1 MIALI
6 RSYGRIKYMSRFY
19 LGVLYG
25 VSAYVVWGFLP
36 LYWKLVEEAGA
47 YEILAHRGIW
57 SLLICVSLLAL
68 RKQLKSAYEM
78 VRSSRTFSLLF
89 LASGLLTINWGVYIW
104 SVTVNRVVEA
114 ALGYYITPLINVTFG
129 VLLLREKLRPAQ
141 WIAVALAAAGVVILT
156 LGYGSL
162 PWIALVL
169 AISWGSYSL
178 IKKSLNLGALETL
191 SLETLFA
198 FLPNLVFLLIIQGNG
213 SAEFGSTWTI
223 SILLFGAGAATVI
236 PLLLFNGSTTRLPLS
251 TVGLLQYI
259 TPTIM
264 FFIGIYINNEDIS
277 MTKVI
282 GFAFIWLALAV
293 LSRDLYRSS
302 RPLDDGI
309 AKAL

>member
-1 MIALI
+1 MTKVNKGLL
-6 RSYGRIKYMSRFY
+6 F
-19 LGVLYG
+19 G
-25 VSAYVVWGFLP
+25 VSAYIIWGLLP

-57 SLLICVSLLAL
+57 SLLICLSLLAL
-68 RKQLKSAYEM
+68 RKQLESAYEM

-264 FFIGIYINNEDIS
+264 FVIGIYVNNEDIS
-277 MTKVI
+277 TTKVI

>member
-1 MIALI
+1 MTKFNKGLLFGI
-6 RSYGRIKYMSRFY
+6 
-19 LGVLYG
+19 
-25 VSAYVVWGFLP
+25 SAYLIWGLLP

-57 SLLICVSLLAL
+57 SLLICISMLAL
-68 RKQLKSAYEM
+68 RKQLKSAYLM
-78 VRSSRTFSLLF
+78 VRSSRTLSLLF

-141 WIAVALAAAGVVILT
+141 WIAVALAAIGVVILT

-198 FLPNLVFLLIIQGNG
+198 FLPNLVFLFIIQGNG

-223 SILLFGAGAATVI
+223 SLLLFGAGAATVI

-264 FFIGIYINNEDIS
+264 FFIGIFINDEDIS
-277 MTKVI
+277 MTKVL

>member
-1 MIALI
+1 MTKFNKGLLFGI
-6 RSYGRIKYMSRFY
+6 
-19 LGVLYG
+19 
-25 VSAYVVWGFLP
+25 SAYIIWGLLP

-57 SLLICVSLLAL
+57 SLLICISLLAL
-68 RKQLKSAYEM
+68 RKQLRSAYVM
-78 VRSSRTFSLLF
+78 VRSSRTLSLLF

-198 FLPNLVFLLIIQGNG
+198 FLPNLVFLFIIQGNG

-223 SILLFGAGAATVI
+223 SLLLFGAGAATVI

-264 FFIGIYINNEDIS
+264 FFIGIFINNEDIS

-282 GFAFIWLALAV
+282 GFAFIWLARAV

>member
-1 MIALI
+1 MTKVNKGLL
-6 RSYGRIKYMSRFY
+6 F
-19 LGVLYG
+19 G
-25 VSAYVVWGFLP
+25 VSAYIIWGLLP

-198 FLPNLVFLLIIQGNG
+198 FLPNLLFLFIIQGNG
-213 SAEFGSTWTI
+213 SAEFGSTWSI
-223 SILLFGAGAATVI
+223 SLLLFGAGAATVI

-277 MTKVI
+277 TTKVI

>member
-1 MIALI
+1 MTKFNKGLLFGI
-6 RSYGRIKYMSRFY
+6 
-19 LGVLYG
+19 
-25 VSAYVVWGFLP
+25 SAYLIWGLLP
-36 LYWKLVEEAGA
+36 LYWKLVEDAGA

-57 SLLICVSLLAL
+57 SLLLCVVLLAL
-68 RKQLKSAYEM
+68 RKQIKSAYLM
-78 VRSSRTFSLLF
+78 VRSSRTLSLLF

-129 VLLLREKLRPAQ
+129 VLLLREKLRPLQ
-141 WIAVALAAAGVVILT
+141 WTAVGFAAVGVAILT
-156 LGYGSL
+156 VGYGAL

-169 AISWGSYSL
+169 SISWGSYSL

-191 SLETLFA
+191 SVETFFA
-198 FLPNLVFLLIIQGNG
+198 FFPNLIYLSIIERNG
-213 SAEFGSTWTI
+213 SAAFGDGLMM
-223 SILLFGAGAATVI
+223 SILLFGAGAATVV

-264 FFIGIYINNEDIS
+264 FFIGIFINNEDIS
-277 MTKVI
+277 TLKI
-282 GFAFIWLALAV
+282 AGFAFIWIALAF

-302 RPLDDGI
+302 RTVNNSN
-309 AKAL
+309 A

>member
-1 MIALI
+1 MTKFNKGLL
-6 RSYGRIKYMSRFY
+6 F
-19 LGVLYG
+19 G
-25 VSAYVVWGFLP
+25 VSAYIIWGLLP

-141 WIAVALAAAGVVILT
+141 WIAVALAVAGVVILT

-198 FLPNLVFLLIIQGNG
+198 FLPNLVFILIIQGNG

-264 FFIGIYINNEDIS
+264 FVIGIYVNNEDIS
-277 MTKVI
+277 TTKVL

>member
-1 MIALI
+1 MT
-6 RSYGRIKYMSRFY
+6 RFNKG
-19 LGVLYG
+19 LLFGI
-25 VSAYVVWGFLP
+25 SAYIIWGLLP

-57 SLLICVSLLAL
+57 SLLICISLLAL
-68 RKQLKSAYEM
+68 RKQLKSAYVM
-78 VRSSRTFSLLF
+78 VRSSRTLSLLF

-191 SLETLFA
+191 CFLEQA
-198 FLPNLVFLLIIQGNG
+198 QQ
-213 SAEFGSTWTI
+213 
-223 SILLFGAGAATVI
+223 LLF
-236 PLLLFNGSTTRLPLS
+236 PYCCLMDQLP
-251 TVGLLQYI
+251 
-259 TPTIM
+259 
-264 FFIGIYINNEDIS
+264 DCH
-277 MTKVI
+277 
-282 GFAFIWLALAV
+282 
-293 LSRDLYRSS
+293 
-302 RPLDDGI
+302 
-309 AKAL
+309 

>member
-1 MIALI
+1 MT
-6 RSYGRIKYMSRFY
+6 RFNKG
-19 LGVLYG
+19 LLFGI
-25 VSAYVVWGFLP
+25 SAYIIWGLLP

-57 SLLICVSLLAL
+57 SLLICISLLAL
-68 RKQLKSAYEM
+68 RKQLKSAYVM
-78 VRSSRTFSLLF
+78 VRSSRTLSLLF

-198 FLPNLVFLLIIQGNG
+198 FLPNLVFLFIIQGNG
-213 SAEFGSTWTI
+213 SAEFGSTWSI
-223 SILLFGAGAATVI
+223 SLLLFGAGAATVI

-264 FFIGIYINNEDIS
+264 FFIGIFINNEDIS

>member
-1 MIALI
+1 MTKFNKGLL
-6 RSYGRIKYMSRFY
+6 F
-19 LGVLYG
+19 G
-25 VSAYVVWGFLP
+25 VSAYIIWGLLP

-57 SLLICVSLLAL
+57 SLLICISLLAL
-68 RKQLKSAYEM
+68 RKQLKSAYVM
-78 VRSSRTFSLLF
+78 VRSSRTLSLLF

-198 FLPNLVFLLIIQGNG
+198 FLPNLVFLFIIQGNG

-223 SILLFGAGAATVI
+223 SLLLFGAGAATVI

-264 FFIGIYINNEDIS
+264 FFIGIFINNEDIS

>member
-1 MIALI
+1 MTKFNKGLLFGI
-6 RSYGRIKYMSRFY
+6 
-19 LGVLYG
+19 
-25 VSAYVVWGFLP
+25 SAYIIWGLLP

-57 SLLICVSLLAL
+57 SLLICISLLAL
-68 RKQLKSAYEM
+68 RKQLRSAYVM
-78 VRSSRTFSLLF
+78 VRSSRTLSLLF

-198 FLPNLVFLLIIQGNG
+198 FLPNLVFLFIIQGNG
-213 SAEFGSTWTI
+213 SSEFGSTWTI
-223 SILLFGAGAATVI
+223 SLLLFGAGAATVI

-251 TVGLLQYI
+251 TIGLLQYI

-264 FFIGIYINNEDIS
+264 FFIGIFINNEDIS

>member
-1 MIALI
+1 MTKVNKGLL
-6 RSYGRIKYMSRFY
+6 F
-19 LGVLYG
+19 G
-25 VSAYVVWGFLP
+25 VSAYIIWGLLP

-198 FLPNLVFLLIIQGNG
+198 FLPNLVFLFIIQGNG
-213 SAEFGSTWTI
+213 SAEFGSTWSI

-277 MTKVI
+277 TTKVI

>member
-1 MIALI
+1 MTKFNKGLL
-6 RSYGRIKYMSRFY
+6 F
-19 LGVLYG
+19 G
-25 VSAYVVWGFLP
+25 VSAYIIWGLLP

-57 SLLICVSLLAL
+57 SLLICLSLLAL

-198 FLPNLVFLLIIQGNG
+198 FLPNLVFLFIIQGNG
-213 SAEFGSTWTI
+213 SAEFGSTWSI
-223 SILLFGAGAATVI
+223 SLLLFGAGAATVI

-277 MTKVI
+277 TTKVL

>member
-1 MIALI
+1 MTKVNKGLL
-6 RSYGRIKYMSRFY
+6 F
-19 LGVLYG
+19 G
-25 VSAYVVWGFLP
+25 VSAYIIWGLLP

-57 SLLICVSLLAL
+57 SLLICLSLLAL
-68 RKQLKSAYEM
+68 RKQLKSACEM

-223 SILLFGAGAATVI
+223 SVLLFGAGAATVI

-277 MTKVI
+277 TTKVL

>member
-1 MIALI
+1 MTKVNKGLLFGI
-6 RSYGRIKYMSRFY
+6 
-19 LGVLYG
+19 
-25 VSAYVVWGFLP
+25 SAYIIWGLLP

-68 RKQLKSAYEM
+68 RKQLKSAYVM
-78 VRSSRTFSLLF
+78 VRSSRTLSLLF

-104 SVTVNRVVEA
+104 SVTVNRVIEA

-264 FFIGIYINNEDIS
+264 FFIGIFINDEDIS
-277 MTKVI
+277 ITKVL

-293 LSRDLYRSS
+293 LSRDLYGSS

>member
-1 MIALI
+1 MASLPTL
-6 RSYGRIKYMSRFY
+6 SG
-19 LGVLYG
+19 L
-25 VSAYVVWGFLP
+25 LP

-57 SLLICVSLLAL
+57 SLLICLSLLAL
-68 RKQLKSAYEM
+68 RKQLKSAYVM
-78 VRSSRTFSLLF
+78 VRSSRTLSLLF

-129 VLLLREKLRPAQ
+129 VLLLREKLRSAQ

-198 FLPNLVFLLIIQGNG
+198 FIPNLVFLLIIESNG
-213 SAEFGSTWTI
+213 SAEFGSTWSI

-277 MTKVI
+277 TTKVI
-282 GFAFIWLALAV
+282 GFAFIWIALAV